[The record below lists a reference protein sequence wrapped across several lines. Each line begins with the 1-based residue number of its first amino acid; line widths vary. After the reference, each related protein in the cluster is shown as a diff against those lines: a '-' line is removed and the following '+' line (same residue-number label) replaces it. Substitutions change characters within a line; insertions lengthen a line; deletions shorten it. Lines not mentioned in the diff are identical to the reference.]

1 MLRAALRRLRAYAA
15 PRAVVLM
22 YHRIAEPE
30 SDVWDLAVSP
40 ANFEQHLQLLRQTG
54 HVISAEELVSRLR
67 RQTLKRRSIVITF
80 DDGYGDNY
88 RVAKPLLARYGL
100 PATFFIPTG
109 NMGQPSEFWWDELEA
124 IFLLTEHLPPTLRLL
139 IGEDWVVADLQAE
152 QQLTNQL
159 RQQHRQW
166 RVAAAAPP
174 TQRAAVF
181 YEVWR
186 RLKVLPQAGQQQA
199 MQQLNAWAGQPAQ
212 ARPAYQRMSADQV
225 RELGHEPLFTI
236 GAHTVSH
243 PSLSSQPLAV
253 QKNEL
258 ATSQQSL
265 SQLVEPVQLLAYP
278 YGDYTGETSALA
290 AELGFN
296 AAFTTHARALTPTSA
311 LHQLGRFQVNNW
323 AGDEFN
329 QQLKEWFNG

>member
-1 MLRAALRRLRAYAA
+1 MLRVALRRLRAYAA

-40 ANFEQHLQLLRQTG
+40 ANFEQHLRLLRQTSL
-54 HVISAEELVSRLR
+54 VLPAEELVSRLA
-67 RQTLKRRSIVITF
+67 RQTLKRRSLVITF

-124 IFLLTEHLPPTLRLL
+124 IFLLAEYLPPALRLL
-139 IGEDWVVADLQAE
+139 VGEDWVVADLQAE

-186 RLKVLPQAGQQQA
+186 RLKVLPQPEQQHA
-199 MQQLNAWAGQPAQ
+199 MRQLREWADQPAEP
-212 ARPAYQRMSADQV
+212 RPAYQRMLAEQV
-225 RELGHEPLFTI
+225 RELGREPLFTI
-236 GAHTVSH
+236 GAHTVTH
-243 PSLSSQPLAV
+243 PALSSQPLAA

-258 ATSQQSL
+258 AANQQSL
-265 SQLVEPVQLLAYP
+265 NQLVEPVQLLAYP
-278 YGDYTGETSALA
+278 YGDYTKETSVLA
-290 AELGFN
+290 AELGFR
-296 AAFTTHARALTPTSA
+296 AAFTTSGSAVTPTSA

-323 AGDEFN
+323 TSDEFS
-329 QQLKEWFNG
+329 QQLKKWLS